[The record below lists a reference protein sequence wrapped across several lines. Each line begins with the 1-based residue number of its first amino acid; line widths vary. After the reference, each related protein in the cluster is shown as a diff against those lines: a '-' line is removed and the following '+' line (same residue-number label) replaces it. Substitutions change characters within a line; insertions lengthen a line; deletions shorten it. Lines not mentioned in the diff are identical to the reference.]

1 MGTEKSR
8 NLPAGRLAGAAQE
21 KRTGPLASSALRHLS
36 GSLRGRARNSVGRPA
51 LGTLWGAAG
60 ERPARG
66 EPAALPAEPPATT
79 CREVSRSKLTLEADI
94 FAAGG
99 PGSRDAGA
107 SSSEGR
113 CQWRPGRVG
122 PRSGCAAKGQLKTAA
137 VRAQARLEVAGGRRG
152 VRTCSPLPGLP
163 FQGRWRWGALIGEG
177 GRSPGLSS

>member
-1 MGTEKSR
+1 MESFLKVPVSYRDWQRPSSCGNREKQE
-8 NLPAGRLAGAAQE
+8 PASGAASGVGAAQE

-99 PGSRDAGA
+99 PGGRDAGA

-113 CQWRPGRVG
+113 ARSVLARAAR
-122 PRSGCAAKGQLKTAA
+122 PRSC
-137 VRAQARLEVAGGRRG
+137 
-152 VRTCSPLPGLP
+152 
-163 FQGRWRWGALIGEG
+163 
-177 GRSPGLSS
+177 